1 MEHEVAVKK
10 LLEYYAI
17 PPQHNAK
24 NRGDVTIVSNL
35 EGAFGLPL
43 DEIEKKIKFNQV
55 KDAYENHMR
64 RVGKELNHIVKQI
77 CR

>member
-1 MEHEVAVKK
+1 MEHDAAVKQ

-17 PPQHNAK
+17 PPQHNSK
-24 NRGDVTIVSNL
+24 KRGDAAIASNL

-43 DEIEKKIKFNQV
+43 DEVEKKLKFNQV
-55 KDAYENHMR
+55 RDAYDNHMR
-64 RVGKELNHIVKQI
+64 RVGKELTHIVKQI